1 MEEGEFSSD
10 SELAQSV
17 LEVPTINWVNY
28 LGVKSVQYIKLGHA
42 PRIQALEPKNW
53 DLKTL
58 SEKPK
63 KHSQRIFSC

>member
-17 LEVPTINWVNY
+17 LEVPTIDWVNY
-28 LGVKSVQYIKLGHA
+28 RGVKRAQYIKIVHA
-42 PRIQALEPKNW
+42 SRIQALEPKNW
-53 DLKTL
+53 DHKTP
-58 SEKPK
+58 SGKPK